1 MCNTSNFKCF
11 PCVVWI
17 LTTTIPALSS
27 ESQNN
32 LMYGF
37 PPNSRP
43 GRDSTFSDEHRTF
56 AAAAFTEHFLTFLCL
71 VPTETLLKVHAG
83 VREGLLVPCIGRVV
97 PKCRKKSA
105 ALTRIEDVIR
115 YKHYDMAGHATEV
128 AAYKR
133 RFRFK
138 IEFHHQDARVYR
150 QHKRHLTHAK

>member
-1 MCNTSNFKCF
+1 MCNTSNFKYF

-17 LTTTIPALSS
+17 LTTEIPALSS

-43 GRDSTFSDEHRTF
+43 GRDSTLSDEHRIF

-97 PKCRKKSA
+97 PTCRKKSA
-105 ALTRIEDVIR
+105 ALTRIEDAIR
-115 YKHYDMAGHATEV
+115 YEHYDMAG
-128 AAYKR
+128 
-133 RFRFK
+133 
-138 IEFHHQDARVYR
+138 DAIGIGNRV
-150 QHKRHLTHAK
+150 